1 MIFYFSATGNS
12 KHAAEVIGTK
22 TGETLKDIT
31 ECVKENQFAFQVS
44 GEERVGIISPT
55 YCWGLPVIVME
66 FLEKWKVEAGDNT
79 YFYFVTTYGTTTGQ
93 SGKRANEYLESKGHS
108 FAAYYSVKM
117 PDSWT
122 PVFDLSDPEKV
133 RRINEKAEEEI
144 RQAADK
150 ISRRAAGNYM
160 RHRIPDFASKIYY
173 KTYDTKRRTANFR
186 VEDSCIGCGLCE
198 KKCPADAIT
207 LKEGTPVW
215 TREKCVMCLGCLH
228 RCPRFSIQYGEKSKK
243 HGQYVYPG
251 K

>member
-12 KHAAEVIGTK
+12 KHAAEVIGKK
-22 TGETLKDIT
+22 TGEELKDIT
-31 ECVKENQFAFQVS
+31 ECVKENQFAYQVS
-44 GEERVGIISPT
+44 GEERIGIISPT
-55 YCWGLPVIVME
+55 YCWGLPAIVME
-66 FLEKWKVEAGDNT
+66 FLKKWEVEAQDNT

-93 SGKRANEYLESKGHS
+93 SGKRADEYLKVKGYS

-122 PVFDLSDPEKV
+122 PIFDLSDPEKV

-144 RQAADK
+144 QQTADK
-150 ISRRAAGNYM
+150 ISLRFPGNYM

-173 KTYDTKRRTANFR
+173 KTYDTKRRTAHFR

-207 LKEGTPVW
+207 LREGIPVW